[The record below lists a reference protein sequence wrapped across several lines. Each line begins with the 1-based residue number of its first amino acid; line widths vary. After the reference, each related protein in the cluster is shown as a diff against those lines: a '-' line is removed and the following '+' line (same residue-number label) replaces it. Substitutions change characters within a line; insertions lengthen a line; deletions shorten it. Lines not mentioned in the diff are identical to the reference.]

1 MIRSGKFSLLKA
13 RSANQ
18 TNTSTISLFNSLV
31 TGLASRR
38 KGVVVEEELLAL
50 RKINAVVVEEQSLVS
65 FVN

>member
-1 MIRSGKFSLLKA
+1 MIRNGKFSLLKA

-38 KGVVVEEELLAL
+38 KGVVVEEELSAL
-50 RKINAVVVEEQSLVS
+50 RRINAVVVEEQSLGS

>member
-38 KGVVVEEELLAL
+38 KGVVVEEELSAL
-50 RKINAVVVEEQSLVS
+50 RRINAVVVEEQSLGS